1 MQSIIFIGI
10 LDMTAIECLYIS
22 DITAL
27 SAGKFNCEDRK
38 NPSKCNFKHHCD
50 ARLSVSIKVRNC
62 HEFFVYYLKPLPLT
76 KKITLTHLDNVNN
89 SPKEASYC
97 GIKAGEQIIDIFFL
111 LLFALS
117 K

>member
-1 MQSIIFIGI
+1 M
-10 LDMTAIECLYIS
+10 
-22 DITAL
+22 
-27 SAGKFNCEDRK
+27 
-38 NPSKCNFKHHCD
+38 PSKCNFKHHCD

-76 KKITLTHLDNVNN
+76 KKITLTPLDNVNN